1 MLARRSCQASLD
13 VDYLKKF
20 FQHFF
25 ILFLITEFSH
35 SIIEAMEVLHSDKS
49 RSLSILNSRQN
60 IHTAEPNLRSLRR
73 VEVLVRPSARSQ
85 LHVEGGRKD
94 LENYVLRNLRIPESQ
109 NLSKR
114 EEKYL
119 DAALLAADERLRLLY
134 IRRVIVFQ

>member
-1 MLARRSCQASLD
+1 
-13 VDYLKKF
+13 
-20 FQHFF
+20 
-25 ILFLITEFSH
+25 
-35 SIIEAMEVLHSDKS
+35 MEVLHSDKS